1 MRALTSRLRRLGPRQ
16 LADERGAV
24 AAVVAIL
31 MVPLIGCAAIAV
43 DVSSLYSD
51 RAQLQNAADSAA
63 LAIATDCAAGACG
76 NSTATATSALTANA
90 GAADAAGATLRTP
103 AVSFSGQSV
112 TVTVSADQ
120 SHWFA
125 PVLGVDSSRVT
136 ATATATWTVA
146 STSAVAELPIAISW
160 CEYQKQIQKYPLTSK
175 TPHTLSW
182 ETEWRI
188 DRRDWYQQCT
198 APDGSRFYDAG
209 HGVTDTDT
217 NRVCRTTSSV
227 GDRIRIEFSDFDLP
241 SRCTGTTYLNGL
253 KNKDIQIPVYDKVT
267 YDYVFGPFGIGPGVR
282 VHGYAVYHLVNY
294 QLTYSGELKLYGYFS
309 RGVQDTSGAGSVS
322 LSPQG

>member
-43 DVSSLYSD
+43 DISSLYSD

-103 AVSFSGQSV
+103 AVSFRGQSV
-112 TVTVSADQ
+112 TVAVSADQ

-146 STSAVAELPIAISW
+146 STTAVAELPIAISW
-160 CEYQKQIQKYPLTSK
+160 CEYQKQIQKYPLTST
-175 TPHTLSW
+175 TPHWLSW
-182 ETEWRI
+182 ETEWRV
-188 DRRDWYQQCT
+188 DRRDSYQQCT
-198 APDGSRFYDAG
+198 TPGGSRFFDAG
-209 HGVTDTDT
+209 HGVTDTDD

-227 GDRIRIEFSDFDLP
+227 GELVPIEFSDFDVP
-241 SRCTGTTYLNGL
+241 DRCTGTTYLNGL

-267 YDYVFGPFGIGPGVR
+267 YDKVFGWFGFDPRAHVY
-282 VHGYAVYHLVNY
+282 GYAVYHVVNY
-294 QLTYSGELKLYGYFS
+294 QLAYGELKLYGYFS
-309 RGVQDTSGAGSVS
+309 RGVQSSSGAGSVS

>member
-1 MRALTSRLRRLGPRQ
+1 MRALTSRLRRFGPQQ

-76 NSTATATSALTANA
+76 NSTATATSALAANA

-103 AVSFSGQSV
+103 AVSFRGQSV
-112 TVTVSADQ
+112 TVTVSVDQ

-146 STSAVAELPIAISW
+146 STAGVADIPLAMSW
-160 CEYQKQIQKYPLTSK
+160 CEYQKQIQKYPLTS
-175 TPHTLSW
+175 TTSHRLVW
-182 ETEWRI
+182 EI
-188 DRRDWYQQCT
+188 DWEDWFQGCT
-198 APDGSRFYDAG
+198 APDGHRFSSIG
-209 HGVTDTDT
+209 HGVTDTDN

-227 GDRIRIEFSDFDLP
+227 GEYIDIRVLNTDLP
-241 SRCTGTTYLNGL
+241 GSCTTTYLNGL
-253 KNKDIQIPVYDKVT
+253 KNKDLQIPVYDDVT
-267 YDYVFGPFGIGPGVR
+267 GGLFVGYRAR
-282 VHGYAVYHLVNY
+282 VYGYALFHLVNIE
-294 QLTYSGELKLYGYFS
+294 QRGFGDLRLYGYFS
-309 RGVQDTSGAGSVS
+309 RGVQKSSGAGSVS